1 MCEASP
7 MPFDL
12 VLGLPVHPLVV
23 HFAVV
28 LLILG
33 ALGFIVIVLV
43 PSWRAALGWA
53 TLALIGA
60 GGLASFVA
68 KESGEKLAARV
79 GLPQQHAD
87 WGDKLPLLAFVFFLV
102 AVGWYLW
109 QRKARGP
116 WVSVLGVVGIV
127 LAVATVALTTL
138 VGHSGAVAV
147 WEGLSAEGGAAP
159 TPAPTSA
166 PTGSTGGITAA
177 DVQSH
182 ASATDCWSVIDGTVY
197 DLTQW
202 IPQHP
207 GGPQVIEAL
216 CGKDGTNAFTNQHGG
231 QQQPEQIL
239 AGFEVGPFAG

>member
-1 MCEASP
+1 

-33 ALGFIVIVLV
+33 ALGLIVIVLV
-43 PSWRAALGWA
+43 PRWRGALGWV
-53 TLALIGA
+53 TLVLIGA

-87 WGDKLPLLAFVFFLV
+87 WGDKLPLLALVFFVV

-109 QRKARGP
+109 QRNARG
-116 WVSVLGVVGIV
+116 LGVTILGIIGIV
-127 LAVATVALTTL
+127 LAVATMALTTL

-147 WEGLSAEGGAAP
+147 WQGRISDGGTTP
-159 TPAPTSA
+159 TPAPS
-166 PTGSTGGITAA
+166 PTGTSSTGGITAA
-177 DVQSH
+177 EVLSH
-182 ASATDCWSVIDGTVY
+182 ASANDCWSVVNGTVY
-197 DLTQW
+197 DLTDW

-207 GGPQVIEAL
+207 GGPQVIEAM
-216 CGKDGTNAFTNQHGG
+216 CGKDGTNAFNNQHGG
-231 QQQPEQIL
+231 QQRLEQVL
-239 AGFEVGPFAG
+239 AGYEVGPFAG